1 MICLWNWK
9 TLLLFILM
17 IPYFLNIF
25 RDNFWFFLRNFV
37 NYWNVTVYFVPQV
50 FNFKH
55 AIVSLIRFIKIKFF
69 NRSINNRFLN
79 LPFGLS
85 RLLLSRNA
93 FMWFSYWL
101 FKYLGF
107 DFTDLYFLLYFF
119 WLLNLNLL
127 VFITQFDCFFNVLL
141 NSECSLG
148 KFIKNILGNHQQL
161 IFKSCIKI

>member
-1 MICLWNWK
+1 MIFFWNRE

-17 IPYFLNIF
+17 ISYVLNIF
-25 RDNFWFFLRNFV
+25 SDNFWFFLRTFV
-37 NYWNVTVYFVPQV
+37 NYWKVTVYFIPQV

-85 RLLLSRNA
+85 HLLLSCNT

-101 FKYLGF
+101 LKYQGF
-107 DFTDLYFLLYFF
+107 DLTDLYLLLYFF
-119 WLLNLNLL
+119 RLLNLDLL
-127 VFITQFDCFFNVLL
+127 VFITKFDCFFNVFL

-148 KFIKNILGNHQQL
+148 KFIKHVLRDHQQL
-161 IFKSCIKI
+161 LFKSSIKI